1 MRGWDAHQIARASG
15 AELVRGRAAGI
26 DPVSGE
32 PGPDRVSIDSRD
44 AGHGVLFVG
53 LPGEHTH
60 GGAFAQEALGS
71 GAWGVLTSPEYAV
84 GVQAVADVPAAN
96 ASERPSGQGVVLAA
110 EDPLGALQSLA
121 TAWRRE
127 LRAQVIG
134 VTGSTG
140 KTSTKD
146 LLRGLVSSQRRTVAS
161 RANFNTEIGLPLE
174 ILSAQSGT
182 EVLVL
187 EMGMRGAGQI
197 AELARIAEPGV
208 GVIVSVGPV
217 HLELMGT
224 IEAIAAAKAELIAA
238 LPAGATAIVPAG
250 EALLAPHLRED
261 LRTVTFGPE
270 GDVSFA
276 SQDATGVEID
286 ARRAGGG
293 LIELDVNFAE
303 AHLRQDLLAA
313 VAAALA
319 VGVHPSG
326 RLELALSPG
335 RGQRH
340 LLADGIILLDD
351 AYNANPVSMRAALD
365 TLAATETGG
374 RRIAVLG
381 DMLEL
386 GPDAIGFHEQIGAH
400 ADGIADILVTVGPLA
415 AAMAPSFH
423 GQHHHAADAEAACAM
438 LLQLIADGDVVL
450 VKGSNGVGLKHVCE
464 TLMAVTPA

>member
-1 MRGWDAHQIARASG
+1 MRRWDAHQIARASG
-15 AELVRGRAAGI
+15 AELVRGPAAGT
-26 DPVSGE
+26 DPVSGH

-44 AGHGVLFVG
+44 AGPGVLFVG
-53 LPGEHTH
+53 LPGERTH
-60 GGAFAQEALGS
+60 GGVFAQQALDS
-71 GAWGVLTSPEYAV
+71 GAWGVLTSTEH
-84 GVQAVADVPAAN
+84 VAGAEAAD
-96 ASERPSGQGVVLAA
+96 ARAQPSGLGAVLAS
-110 EDPLGALQSLA
+110 EDPLVALQRLA

-146 LLRGLVSSQRRTVAS
+146 MLRGLLSPHRRTVAS
-161 RANFNTEIGLPLE
+161 RANFNTEIGMPLE
-174 ILSAQSGT
+174 ILSAPSGT

-197 AELARIAEPGV
+197 AELAQIAEPDV
-208 GVIVSVGPV
+208 GVIVSIGPA

-238 LPAGATAIVPAG
+238 LPVGATAIVPAG
-250 EALLAPHLRED
+250 EVLLAPHLRED
-261 LRTVTFGPE
+261 LKTVTFGPQA
-270 GDVSFA
+270 DVTFA
-276 SQDATGVEID
+276 SQDAAGVEID
-286 ARRAGGG
+286 ARGAGGG
-293 LIELDVNFAE
+293 LIHLDINFAE

-319 VGVHPSG
+319 VGVQPSG

-340 LLADGIILLDD
+340 LLAAGIILIDD
-351 AYNANPVSMRAALD
+351 AYNGNPVSMRAALD
-365 TLAATETGG
+365 ALAATEADG

-386 GPDAIGFHEQIGAH
+386 GADAIGFHEQIGAH

-423 GQHHHAADAEAACAM
+423 GEHHHAADAEAASA
-438 LLQLIADGDVVL
+438 LLPQLIGDGDVVL
-450 VKGSNGVGLKHVCE
+450 VKASNGVGLKRVCE